1 MSEEGTKPLICFCVR
16 SDSEDNS
23 RKNEG
28 RSLPGPPLKGK
39 PVVHANT
46 VPCVPPKT
54 NQSGN
59 IKNMQT
65 TCLAALFVRKVG
77 WTDGSVHRLGL
88 GRRTSEHDVHVGRLL
103 DKVVVWH
110 SDDDCAQ
117 LCRSRTLCTELFQW
131 SVLHLI
137 CTQSL
142 HPTNHTDASAA
153 LSIAFRSGAGGRT
166 RHDAVIL
173 GARNC
178 RQKGILSV
186 KGRNLRESS

>member
-1 MSEEGTKPLICFCVR
+1 M
-16 SDSEDNS
+16 
-23 RKNEG
+23 
-28 RSLPGPPLKGK
+28 
-39 PVVHANT
+39 
-46 VPCVPPKT
+46 PPKT

-65 TCLAALFVRKVG
+65 TCRPALFVRKVG

-103 DKVVVWH
+103 DKAVVWH
-110 SDDDCAQ
+110 SDDDCAH

-131 SVLHLI
+131 SVLHLT

-173 GARNC
+173 GFKKLSPERNFECKRSELARIFLTC
-178 RQKGILSV
+178 SPSSLAL
-186 KGRNLRESS
+186 RNWVDSL